1 MACRRWS
8 EREVEGIGESNE
20 SLRQQRKFLGVRGDV
35 NQIGS

>member
-1 MACRRWS
+1 M
-8 EREVEGIGESNE
+8 EGIGESNE